1 MNSNEIAVVAAF
13 ADEVAAESA
22 VGILREW
29 DKRVDEVKL
38 GNIATVRMTNGEIKT
53 DVVSS
58 GLFSRS
64 VPISNDAVRVLAQE
78 LGNSVAVVVACS
90 GHEAE
95 MVSDT
100 LLRAGG
106 RILANTATRTPEET
120 AKQQQIIDAA
130 LEEEAI
136 RAGVEKVKRDAV
148 DDVKRPI

>member
-1 MNSNEIAVVAAF
+1 MNKKETVVVAAF

-22 VGILREW
+22 IETLREW

-38 GNIATVRMTNGEIKT
+38 GNIATVRMSNGEIKT

-58 GLFSRS
+58 RLLNRS

-78 LGNSVAVVVACS
+78 LGNSVAVVVAC
-90 GHEAE
+90 GDYEAK

-100 LLRAGG
+100 LLRVGG

-120 AKQQQIIDAA
+120 AKQQKKVAEA

-136 RAGVEKVKRDAV
+136 KAGVEKVKRDAV